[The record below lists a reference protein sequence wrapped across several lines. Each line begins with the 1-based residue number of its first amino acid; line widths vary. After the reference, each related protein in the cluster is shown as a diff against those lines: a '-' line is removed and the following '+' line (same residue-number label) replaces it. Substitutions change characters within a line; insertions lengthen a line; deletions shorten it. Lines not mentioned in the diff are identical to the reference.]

1 MISLIIL
8 ITRICGQLL
17 HYRYAIAHLLS
28 VVQFIGKNVVS
39 LSFLICLKNY
49 SSSIQQ
55 FSFNA
60 DRFLEEVLEICETNF
75 TQESNRSINSFLI
88 VFMLISYNHFYITNF
103 TNFTSYVL
111 LMFQFLLI
119 VISIFLIKTLVFN
132 FSFEN
137 SSNWPYEVQKYQKIN
152 LLSPKG
158 SSKSGNMNIFSFLF
172 ISLLSFNF
180 LGKRKMIVASN
191 LFLLVS
197 LPFQWEIFYESSD
210 LRTGLNVC
218 FICYFFCIFHH

>member
-1 MISLIIL
+1 MLIGFL
-8 ITRICGQLL
+8 KRFWRFVKQNLL
-17 HYRYAIAHLLS
+17 KKVIA
-28 VVQFIGKNVVS
+28 
-39 LSFLICLKNY
+39 
-49 SSSIQQ
+49 
-55 FSFNA
+55 
-60 DRFLEEVLEICETNF
+60 
-75 TQESNRSINSFLI
+75 RSISFLI
-88 VFMLISYNHFYITNF
+88 VFMLISYNHCYITNF

-158 SSKSGNMNIFSFLF
+158 SSNSGNMNIFSFLF

-180 LGKRKMIVASN
+180 LGKRTMIVASN
-191 LFLLVS
+191 LLSSVAAFLVGDFLR
-197 LPFQWEIFYESSD
+197 IF
-210 LRTGLNVC
+210 
-218 FICYFFCIFHH
+218 